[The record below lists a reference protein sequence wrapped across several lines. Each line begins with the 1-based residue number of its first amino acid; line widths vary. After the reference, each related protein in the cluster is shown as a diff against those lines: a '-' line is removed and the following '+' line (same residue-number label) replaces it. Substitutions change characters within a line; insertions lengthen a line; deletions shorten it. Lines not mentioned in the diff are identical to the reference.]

1 MQLWGRRNLG
11 WRNIWESMVH
21 RLYLKP
27 PKYRILCIEKYIDKE
42 RTQNQN
48 PDNSNVENEEDSAK
62 ETEEIWPDVGRKLA
76 LSTETFTQ

>member
-1 MQLWGRRNLG
+1 MQLWRRNLG
-11 WRNIWESMVH
+11 WRNIWESMAY
-21 RLYLKP
+21 RLHLKP
-27 PKYRILCIEKYIDKE
+27 PKYRILSTEKYIDKE

-62 ETEEIWPDVGRKLA
+62 ETEEVCPDVGRKLA